1 MTTVDVMTASGK
13 KSGTVELPAEVF
25 GNQVNVPLIHQVVVA
40 QLAAARQGTADSKV
54 KSEVSGGGR
63 KPYKQKG
70 TGNARQGSIRAP
82 QFTGGGTVHGPTPRD
97 YSQRTPKKMKLAA
110 LRSALSD
117 RAANGRVHVI
127 DSLVEGATPS
137 TKGAIS
143 TLKALT
149 DRSRVLVVL
158 DRTDN
163 VSWLSLRNLPKVH
176 ILVPDQMNTYD
187 VMVADD
193 VVFTTNSL
201 KIFLDQVKARSG
213 KAVARESEIDGNA

>member
-13 KSGTVELPAEVF
+13 KSGTFELPAEVF

-143 TLKALT
+143 TLKSLT

>member
-127 DSLVEGATPS
+127 DSLVEGAIPS

-143 TLKALT
+143 TLKSLT

>member
-1 MTTVDVMTASGK
+1 
-13 KSGTVELPAEVF
+13 
-25 GNQVNVPLIHQVVVA
+25 
-40 QLAAARQGTADSKV
+40 
-54 KSEVSGGGR
+54 
-63 KPYKQKG
+63 
-70 TGNARQGSIRAP
+70 
-82 QFTGGGTVHGPTPRD
+82 
-97 YSQRTPKKMKLAA
+97 MKLAA

-127 DSLVEGATPS
+127 DSLVEGAIPS

-143 TLKALT
+143 TLKSLT